1 MRGSNALMDVKTFE
15 AFTMKDALKA
25 VKTHFGSDAVIL
37 NTREKASEGGRKG
50 KMYEVTAARTST
62 VQARGS
68 GATQAPSD
76 SSLGRDALFEML
88 DYFKTI
94 ERSIKAMSD
103 DLAKRQDLFRLDAGL
118 HELRS
123 MVFELSQRQS
133 DHLMHEMP
141 AAMAQIFQRLAL
153 MSVQDSEQKKLSDY
167 LKSLKPTTEDSGE
180 QSFNFYQ
187 GHAIRWMMKK
197 IKVAP
202 LWNSSSGE
210 QAVQV
215 IVGPA
220 GSGKSSLVAKIA
232 AAYLGKQR
240 LIIVSADT
248 RKLAAKEQLRVL
260 ARVLNVPFEAI
271 EHPSELPDALRKH
284 KSWDLCIVD
293 TGAHCPRSKDDLKD
307 LLAFKD
313 LDLPLQFH
321 LALSITEKEEQM
333 DRMVRGFS
341 PLGLQSLIFNRLDE
355 CWSYGEIFNI
365 CVRWSMPLSYFGVGG
380 SVPEDLERAS
390 RERVV
395 ERIFGL

>member
-1 MRGSNALMDVKTFE
+1 MDVKTFE

-37 NTREKASEGGRKG
+37 NTREKAPEGGRKG
-50 KMYEVTAARTST
+50 KMYEVTAARSST
-62 VQARGS
+62 AQQRSS
-68 GATQAPSD
+68 GATHAPADPSMN
-76 SSLGRDALFEML
+76 RDALFEML
-88 DYFKTI
+88 DYFKSI
-94 ERSIKAMSD
+94 ERNIKTMSD
-103 DLAKRQDLFRLDAGL
+103 DLAKRQDLFRIDAGL

-123 MVFELSQRQS
+123 MVFELSQKKS
-133 DHLMHEMP
+133 DHLTHEMP
-141 AAMAQIFQRLAL
+141 VAMARIFQRLAL
-153 MSVQDSEQKKLSDY
+153 MSVQDSEQLKLAEY
-167 LKSLKPTTEDSGE
+167 LKTLKPVADDDAE

-202 LWNSSSGE
+202 LWNSNSGE

-215 IVGPA
+215 VVGPA

-232 AAYLGKQR
+232 AAYQGKQK
-240 LIIVSADT
+240 LVLVSADT

-260 ARVLNVPFEAI
+260 ARVLNIPFEAI
-271 EHPSELPDALRKH
+271 ERPEELPEVLAKH
-284 KSWDLCIVD
+284 KAWDLCIVD
-293 TGAHCPRSKDDLKD
+293 TGSQCPRSKDDLKD

-380 SVPEDLERAS
+380 NVPEDLERAS

>member
-1 MRGSNALMDVKTFE
+1 MDVKTFE

-37 NTREKASEGGRKG
+37 NTREKSPEGGRKG
-50 KMYEVTAARTST
+50 KLFEVTAARSST
-62 VQARGS
+62 QQSRPS
-68 GATQAPSD
+68 GATHSPPDA
-76 SSLGRDALFEML
+76 SLSRDMLFEML

-94 ERSIKAMSD
+94 ERNIKTMSD

-123 MVFELSQRQS
+123 MVFELSQQKP
-133 DHLMHEMP
+133 DHLMHNMSAP
-141 AAMAQIFQRLAL
+141 MAKVFQRLSL
-153 MSVQDSEQKKLSDY
+153 MNVQESEQLRLAEY
-167 LKSLKPTTEDSGE
+167 LKGLKNTAEDDTE

-202 LWNSSSGE
+202 LWNSSSEE
-210 QAVQV
+210 QAVNIV
-215 IVGPA
+215 VGPA

-232 AAYLGKQR
+232 AAYIGKQK
-240 LIIVSADT
+240 LILVSADT

-260 ARVLNVPFEAI
+260 ARVLNIPFEAI
-271 EHPSELPDALRKH
+271 ERPEELPEVLAKH
-284 KSWDLCIVD
+284 KNWDLCIVD
-293 TGAHCPRSKDDLKD
+293 TGSQCPRSKDDLKD
-307 LLAFKD
+307 ILAFKE
-313 LDLPLQFH
+313 LDLPVQFH

-341 PLGLQSLIFNRLDE
+341 PLGLQSIVFNRLDE

-380 SVPEDLERAS
+380 NIPEDLERAS

>member
-1 MRGSNALMDVKTFE
+1 MDVKTFE

-37 NTREKASEGGRKG
+37 NTREKSPEGGRKG
-50 KMYEVTAARTST
+50 KLFEVTAARAST
-62 VQARGS
+62 TQSRSGGS
-68 GATQAPSD
+68 TQTDSGPS
-76 SSLGRDALFEML
+76 RDALFEML

-94 ERSIKAMSD
+94 ERNIKSMSD

-123 MVFELSQRQS
+123 MVFELGQNRADQISFN
-133 DHLMHEMP
+133 MP
-141 AAMAQIFQRLAL
+141 TPMARVFQRLSLMKVQESEQQKLAEYLKAL
-153 MSVQDSEQKKLSDY
+153 KPKDSE
-167 LKSLKPTTEDSGE
+167 EVE
-180 QSFNFYQ
+180 QSFDFYQ

-202 LWNSSSGE
+202 LWNSHAGE
-210 QAVQV
+210 QSVQV

-232 AAYLGKQR
+232 AAYQGKQK
-240 LIIVSADT
+240 LILVSADT

-260 ARVLNVPFEAI
+260 ARVLNIPFEAI
-271 EHPSELPDALRKH
+271 ERPEELPEVLAKH
-284 KSWDLCIVD
+284 KAWDLCIVD
-293 TGAHCPRSKDDLKD
+293 TGSLCPRSKDDLSD

-333 DRMVRGFS
+333 DRMVRGYS
-341 PLGLQSLIFNRLDE
+341 ALGLQSLIFNRLDE

-380 SVPEDLERAS
+380 NVPEDLERAS

>member
-1 MRGSNALMDVKTFE
+1 MDVKTFE

-37 NTREKASEGGRKG
+37 NTREKQPEGGRKG
-50 KMYEVTAARTST
+50 KLFEVTAARSSTQTS
-62 VQARGS
+62 RPS
-68 GATQAPSD
+68 GATHSAPD
-76 SSLGRDALFEML
+76 TSLNRDMLFEML

-94 ERSIKAMSD
+94 ERNIKTMSD

-123 MVFELSQRQS
+123 MVFELSQKNPG
-133 DHLMHEMP
+133 HLMQNMP
-141 AAMAQIFQRLAL
+141 ASMAKVFQRLTL
-153 MSVQDSEQKKLSDY
+153 MSVQESEQIRLADH
-167 LKSLKPTTEDSGE
+167 LKGLKVTGDEDGE

-210 QAVQV
+210 QAVHV

-232 AAYLGKQR
+232 AAYIGKQK
-240 LIIVSADT
+240 LILISADT
-248 RKLAAKEQLRVL
+248 RKLAAKEQLRIL
-260 ARVLNVPFEAI
+260 ARVLNIPFEAI
-271 EHPSELPDALRKH
+271 ERPEELPEALAKH
-284 KSWDLCIVD
+284 KSWDLCIID
-293 TGAHCPRSKDDLKD
+293 TGSQCPRSKDDLKD
-307 LLAFKD
+307 LLTFKD
-313 LDLPLQFH
+313 LDLPVQFH

-341 PLGLQSLIFNRLDE
+341 PLGLQSIVFNRLDE

-380 SVPEDLERAS
+380 NVPEDLERAS

>member
-1 MRGSNALMDVKTFE
+1 MDVKTFE

-37 NTREKASEGGRKG
+37 NTREKAPEGGRKG
-50 KMYEVTAARTST
+50 KMYEVTAARSSTS
-62 VQARGS
+62 QQRSS
-68 GATQAPSD
+68 GATHAAPDPSMN
-76 SSLGRDALFEML
+76 RDTLFEML

-94 ERSIKAMSD
+94 ERNIKVMSD
-103 DLAKRQDLFRLDAGL
+103 DLAKRQDLFRIDAGL

-123 MVFELSQRQS
+123 MVFELGQS
-133 DHLMHEMP
+133 KTGHITSGMP
-141 AAMAQIFQRLAL
+141 PSMAKIFQRLTL
-153 MSVQDSEQKKLSDY
+153 MSVQDSEQLKLSEF
-167 LKSLKPTTEDSGE
+167 LKTLKPVSDDDAE

-187 GHAIRWMMKK
+187 GNAIRWMMKK

-202 LWNSSSGE
+202 LWNSNSGE

-215 IVGPA
+215 VVGPA

-232 AAYLGKQR
+232 ASYQGKQK
-240 LIIVSADT
+240 LVLVSADT

-260 ARVLNVPFEAI
+260 ARVLNIPFESI
-271 EHPSELPDALRKH
+271 EKPEELPDVLKKH

-293 TGAHCPRSKDDLKD
+293 TGSLCPRSKDDLRD
-307 LLAFKD
+307 LMTFKD

-380 SVPEDLERAS
+380 NVPEDLERAS

>member
-1 MRGSNALMDVKTFE
+1 MDVKTFE

-37 NTREKASEGGRKG
+37 NTRERAPEGSRKG
-50 KMYEVTAARTST
+50 KLYEVTAARSST
-62 VQARGS
+62 TQQRSS
-68 GATQAPSD
+68 GATHASSD
-76 SSLGRDALFEML
+76 GAMNRDTLFEML

-94 ERSIKAMSD
+94 ERNIKSMSD

-123 MVFELSQRQS
+123 MVFELSQKKS
-133 DHLMHEMP
+133 DHIVHEMP
-141 AAMAQIFQRLAL
+141 VAMAKIFQRLTL
-153 MSVQDSEQKKLSDY
+153 MSVQDSEQHKLADH
-167 LKSLKPTTEDSGE
+167 LKGLKPVSDEDGD
-180 QSFNFYQ
+180 QTFNFYQ

-215 IVGPA
+215 VVGPA

-232 AAYLGKQR
+232 ASYQGKQK
-240 LIIVSADT
+240 LVLVSADT
-248 RKLAAKEQLRVL
+248 RKLAAREQLRVL
-260 ARVLNVPFEAI
+260 ARVLNIAFEAI
-271 EHPSELPDALRKH
+271 ERPEELPEALAKH
-284 KSWDLCIVD
+284 KAWDLCIVD
-293 TGAHCPRSKDDLKD
+293 TGSQCPRSKDDLKD
-307 LLAFKD
+307 LLAFKG

-355 CWSYGEIFNI
+355 CWSYGEIFNL

-380 SVPEDLERAS
+380 NVPEDLERAS
-390 RERVV
+390 RERVA